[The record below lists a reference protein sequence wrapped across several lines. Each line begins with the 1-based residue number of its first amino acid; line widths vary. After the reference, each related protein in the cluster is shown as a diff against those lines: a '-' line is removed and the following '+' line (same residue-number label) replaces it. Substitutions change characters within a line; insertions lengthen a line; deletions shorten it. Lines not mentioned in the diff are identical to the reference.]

1 MARYTGPR
9 YRLSRAYGVNL
20 DPDSGIR
27 PIEDKCRFTSLPGKG
42 TTQRRGKFS
51 NYALQKNMKQMM
63 RHHWGVLERQFK
75 RYYRE
80 ADRRSGSTGDN
91 LLLLLESRL
100 DNVVYRMGFGVT
112 RREARQLITHRA
124 VTVNGQIVDKPSYSI
139 KPGDVVEIREKCRSQ
154 VRIQA
159 SIELSRQRPD
169 FEWLEVDYDQF
180 SGVFVSR
187 PDPEQFHE
195 MFKVNLVVELYS
207 K

>member
-20 DPDSGIR
+20 EPDSGIR
-27 PIEDKCRFTSLPGKG
+27 PIEEKCRFTSLPGKNG
-42 TTQRRGKFS
+42 QRRGKLS

-63 RHHWGVLERQFK
+63 RHNWGVLEKQFR

-80 ADRRSGSTGDN
+80 ADRLSGSTGDN
-91 LLLLLESRL
+91 LLTLLESRL

-112 RREARQLITHRA
+112 RNEARQLITHRSIK
-124 VTVNGQIVDKPSYSI
+124 VNGVLVDKPSYTV
-139 KPGDVVEIREKCRSQ
+139 KPGDVVEVREKSRSQ
-154 VRIQA
+154 LRIKA
-159 SIELSRQRPD
+159 AIELASQRPEFD
-169 FEWLEVDYDQF
+169 WLEMDYEQF
-180 SGVFVSR
+180 SGIYSSY
-187 PDPEQFHE
+187 PDPARFYD